1 MIIAG
6 IGSRKTPPEILRQIE
21 KLGAY
26 CREQG
31 IWVRSGHA
39 LGADYAWEKGSQ
51 ERCIVYLPFPD
62 YGPDKFY
69 TEQVTSLPS
78 NKESRSNRAAPP
90 FFPIHPAAYERA
102 KKSVEDFHKGSR
114 YLTPFARQCH
124 TRNYFQ
130 IMGSKELERPV
141 HAVICWT
148 PLGKRGQATGGTK
161 QALSIAAAHE
171 IPIFNLFHDFP
182 DTVLSFLK
190 GQQELAQ

>member
-6 IGSRKTPPEILRQIE
+6 IGSRKTPIPILRQIE

-26 CREQG
+26 CLAQG

-39 LGADYAWEKGSQ
+39 LGADYAWERSSR
-51 ERCIVYLPFPD
+51 ERCIVYLPFPG
-62 YGPDKFY
+62 YGPAEFHTK
-69 TEQVTSLPS
+69 QITSLAPTKPS
-78 NKESRSNRAAPP
+78 
-90 FFPIHPAAYERA
+90 FFPIHPAALERA
-102 KKSVEDFHKGSR
+102 QKSVTQFHKGSQ

-130 IMGSKELERPV
+130 IMGSREQERPV
-141 HAVICWT
+141 DAVVCWT

-161 QALSIAAAHE
+161 QALSIAAAHD

-182 DTVLSFLK
+182 EAVLGFLK
-190 GQQELAQ
+190 SHEHSPKRRGANQ

>member
-26 CREQG
+26 CRAQG

-39 LGADYAWEKGSQ
+39 LGADYAWEKGSR
-51 ERCIVYLPFPD
+51 ERCIVYLPFPG
-62 YGPDKFY
+62 YGPEEFH
-69 TEQVTSLPS
+69 TQQITSLPPS
-78 NKESRSNRAAPP
+78 KPQ
-90 FFPIHPAAYERA
+90 FFKIHPAALERA
-102 KKSVEDFHKGSR
+102 QHSVSQFHKGSQ
-114 YLTPFARQCH
+114 YLKPFARQCH

-130 IMGSKELERPV
+130 IMGSKEKEHPV
-141 HAVICWT
+141 NAVVCWT

-161 QALSIAAAHE
+161 QALAIAAAND

-182 DTVLSFLK
+182 DAVLAFLEGK
-190 GQQELAQ
+190 IQASKAHRTHQ